1 MADYHLARFDESATH
16 LTTALRTNESFYG
29 TAHPIV
35 GFGYL
40 ELGECQR
47 RRNDTQAAVAARDK
61 GLAVLDRALPADHP
75 GRRQLEQLRSAA
87 GGPVAQAA
95 SRVARWLSR
104 PPGPS

>member
-1 MADYHLARFDESATH
+1 MADYHLARFDESAIH

-87 GGPVAQAA
+87 GGPVAQTA